1 MPTANHLTLLITAL
15 EMGLLLWAG
24 YLFVLTIA
32 GLSMPRRTLLFP
44 HPRHRFAILIPAH
57 NAASLL
63 PGLLDS
69 LAAQRYPRELYDVY
83 LVADRC
89 RDYTARIARRGGAIV
104 YEYAGEETDADSDA
118 ALRWLLSRV
127 QEAPK
132 AYDAFILLR
141 PRDRVSANFLQ
152 VMDARLGRGETVI
165 QARRYRPP
173 RTPKS
178 ASPLR
183 RAAQALEEIIWPLG
197 QEVLGGATSL
207 QREGFC
213 LAAYLLRLMGW
224 DRKPTTLPAGEVAL
238 FLAGERITF
247 APDAVVTLHPAD
259 SAPGMAEL
267 PQRERWPSL
276 ALLQAGL
283 RQRTRRSGDRHS
295 LLRLF
300 LTRLTPPML
309 PFCGLIFLVLGLHA
323 ALLLSS
329 PQVRTSTSL
338 GLAGLLLAGVLGI
351 LMTGRLVSRSLEGE
365 GVANPSSLPICL
377 PQRRS

>member
-1 MPTANHLTLLITAL
+1 MPTVNHLTPLITAL

-32 GLSMPRRTLLFP
+32 GLSVPRQTPLFP

-104 YEYAGEETDADSDA
+104 YEYAGGETHADSDA

-141 PRDRVSANFLQ
+141 PRDRISANFLQ

-173 RTPKS
+173 KAPKS
-178 ASPLR
+178 TSLFREAT
-183 RAAQALEEIIWPLG
+183 QALEEVIWPLG
-197 QEVLGGATSL
+197 QEVLGGAAPLRS
-207 QREGFC
+207 EGFC
-213 LAAYLLRLMGW
+213 LAAYLLRPMGW
-224 DRKPTTLPAGEVAL
+224 DGEPTAPPVGEVAL
-238 FLAGERITF
+238 FLVGERITL
-247 APDAVVTLHPAD
+247 APDAVVTLHPAEPT
-259 SAPGMAEL
+259 SGATGPRPGGRWAP
-267 PQRERWPSL
+267 L
-276 ALLQAGL
+276 ALLKAGWQ
-283 RQRTRRSGDRHS
+283 QRSRRSGGRHS
-295 LLRLF
+295 LLKLF
-300 LTRLTPPML
+300 LTRLTPPLL
-309 PFCGLIFLVLGLHA
+309 PFCGLALLILGLHGV
-323 ALLLSS
+323 LLLSS
-329 PQVRTSTSL
+329 PQVRTPASL
-338 GLAGLLLAGVLGI
+338 GLAGLLLTGVLGI
-351 LMTGRLVSRSLEGE
+351 LMTGRLVSRSFEGE
-365 GVANPSSLPICL
+365 NAANPPSLPVCL
-377 PQRRS
+377 PPRRS